1 MELLFRPLHYL
12 QVKARSFE
20 RVEWVDFIKRTI
32 LQFLEDVKSIGVNS
46 LLGEY
51 AKRKLRV
58 FNQLNL
64 FQFLTGILVSVL
76 GVMNNEQLPSSAW
89 MVACLPSMVSL
100 GVLYLNHRCQYEYAL
115 LTYFILYPFFTC
127 VVYLNGM
134 NLGSEL
140 FFILYGVLS
149 VFFLRNVYY
158 MLFSIA
164 FSMIS
169 YYIMYVVWKQF
180 QYGLASPNMGVYRLN
195 QALAITYILYGL
207 YLIKKENNGYQFSI
221 LKKNRALHKKN
232 LEIQKGR
239 NEIAEKARL
248 LKMQTEELKEL
259 NTLKNKLFSVI
270 SHDLKSPMYA
280 LRNLFRNV
288 QQYNMAAH
296 EVKALVPEVLN
307 DLNYTIGLMENLL
320 QWSKSQMNAHKV
332 AKEEVDISGQ
342 IEEVMYGLRLQAEA
356 KQITIEHQVEGPVL
370 VCTDRDVVNLV
381 LRNLLSNAIKF
392 TPQGGSIYLGANDM
406 GAFVEVYVQDTGLGM
421 NKETLKKINQ
431 NNGFTT
437 KGTASESGTGLGLM
451 LSREFLA
458 KSGGQLHIES
468 EPGQGS
474 IFSFTLPHQVE
485 EGVEKPAGAPV
496 LK

>member
-1 MELLFRPLHYL
+1 MHYL
-12 QVKARSFE
+12 QLKAKAFE
-20 RVEWVDFIKRTI
+20 RFEWIDLLKRYI
-32 LQFLEDVKSIGVNS
+32 IQFLEDVKSIGVNKQ
-46 LLGEY
+46 LGEY
-51 AKRKLRV
+51 GRRKLQV

-64 FQFLTGILVSVL
+64 FQFLSGILVSVL
-76 GVMNNEQLPSSAW
+76 GVMNNEQLPPSAW
-89 MVACLPSMVSL
+89 LVACLPSMVSL

-140 FFILYGVLS
+140 FFILYAVLS

-195 QALAITYILYGL
+195 QALAIAYILYGL

-221 LKKNRALHKKN
+221 LRKNRTLHKKN

-239 NEIAEKARL
+239 NELGEKARL

-288 QQYNMAAH
+288 QQYNMSAH

-320 QWSKSQMNAHKV
+320 QWSKSQMNVQRV
-332 AKEEVDISGQ
+332 AREEVDVSCV

-356 KQITIEHQVEGPVL
+356 KQISVEHQVEEPV
-370 VCTDRDVVNLV
+370 VVHTDRDMVNLV

-392 TPQGGSIYLGANDM
+392 TPQGGHICLGANDM
-406 GAFVEVYVQDTGLGM
+406 GAFVEVYVQDNGLGISPD
-421 NKETLKKINQ
+421 TLKKINQ

-458 KSGGQLHIES
+458 KNGGQLHIES
-468 EPGQGS
+468 APGMGS
-474 IFSFTLPHQVE
+474 TFSFTLPHE
-485 EGVEKPAGAPV
+485 IAIPAERTATTPV
-496 LK
+496 L

>member
-1 MELLFRPLHYL
+1 MELLLRRLQYL
-12 QVKARSFE
+12 QLKVRSFE
-20 RVEWVDFIKRTI
+20 QFEWVDLVKRTI
-32 LQFLEDVKSIGVNS
+32 LQFLEDVKSIGVSS
-46 LLGEY
+46 LTGEY
-51 AKRKLRV
+51 SRRKLRV

-76 GVMNNEQLPSSAW
+76 GVMNNEQLASTAW
-89 MVACLPSMVSL
+89 LVACLPSLVSL

-115 LTYFILYPFFTC
+115 LAYFILYPFFTC

-195 QALAITYILYGL
+195 QALAIGYILYGL
-207 YLIKKENNGYQFSI
+207 YLIKKENTGYQFSI
-221 LKKNRALHKKN
+221 LRKNRILHKKN
-232 LEIQKGR
+232 LEIQKGKS
-239 NEIAEKARL
+239 EIDEKANL
-248 LKMQTEELKEL
+248 LKKQTEELKEL
-259 NTLKNKLFSVI
+259 NTLKNKLFTII

-288 QQYNMAAH
+288 QQYNMSAK

-332 AKEEVDISGQ
+332 QKEEVDVSAL
-342 IEEVMYGLRLQAEA
+342 IEEVLYGLRLQAEA
-356 KQITIEHQVEGPVL
+356 KQIFIEHQVKTPVY
-370 VCTDRDVVNLV
+370 VYADRDVINLV

-392 TPQGGSIYLGANDM
+392 TPQGGSIYVGSNDM
-406 GAFVEVYVQDTGLGM
+406 DSFVEVYVQDTGMGM
-421 NKETLKKINQ
+421 TKETLKKINQ
-431 NNGFTT
+431 NNGYTT
-437 KGTASESGTGLGLM
+437 KGTASELGTGLGLM

-458 KSGGQLHIES
+458 KNGGQLHIET
-468 EPGQGS
+468 EPGKGS
-474 IFSFTLPHQVE
+474 IFSFTLPHERQN
-485 EGVEKPAGAPV
+485 
-496 LK
+496 

>member
-1 MELLFRPLHYL
+1 MELLLRPLLYL
-12 QVKARSFE
+12 QVKVKTLE
-20 RVEWVDFIKRTI
+20 QMEWVDLLKKN
-32 LQFLEDVKSIGVNS
+32 LLLFLEEVRSIGVTAA
-46 LLGEY
+46 LGEY
-51 AKRKLRV
+51 EKRKLRV

-76 GVMNNEQLPSSAW
+76 GLINNEQLAPTAW
-89 MVACLPSMVSL
+89 LVACLPAMVSL
-100 GVLYLNHRCQYEYAL
+100 LVFYLNHRCQYEYAL
-115 LTYFILYPFFTC
+115 LAYFILYPFFTC

-180 QYGLASPNMGVYRLN
+180 QYGLASPNMEVYRLN

-207 YLIKKENNGYQFSI
+207 YLIKKENTDYQFSI
-221 LKKNRALHKKN
+221 LRKNRVLHKKN

-239 NEIAEKARL
+239 QEIMEKARL
-248 LKMQTEELKEL
+248 LKVQTEELKEL
-259 NTLKNKLFSVI
+259 NTLKNRLFSVI

-280 LRNLFRNV
+280 LRNMFRNV
-288 QQYNMAAH
+288 QQYNLSAE
-296 EVKALVPEVLN
+296 EVKAMVPDVLN
-307 DLNYTIGLMENLL
+307 DVNYTIGLMENLL
-320 QWSKSQMNAHKV
+320 QWSRSQMNAHKV
-332 AKEEVDISGQ
+332 IKEDVDVSAL
-342 IEEVMYGLRLQAEA
+342 IEEVMYGQRLQAEA
-356 KQITIEHQVEGPVL
+356 KQISVEHLMDAPVYL
-370 VCTDRDVVNLV
+370 YAERDMMNMV

-406 GAFVEVYVQDTGLGM
+406 DAFVEIYVQDTGTGIC
-421 NKETLKKINQ
+421 KETLKKIQQ

-437 KGTASESGTGLGLM
+437 KGTASEAGTGLGLM

-468 EPGQGS
+468 EPGKGS
-474 IFSFTLPHQVE
+474 TFSFTVPH
-485 EGVEKPAGAPV
+485 EK
-496 LK
+496 KN

>member
-1 MELLFRPLHYL
+1 MELLLRPLQYL
-12 QVKARSFE
+12 QLKAKAFE
-20 RVEWVDFIKRTI
+20 RHEWIDLMKRHI
-32 LQFLEDVKSIGVNS
+32 IQFLEDVKSIGVNS

-51 AKRKLRV
+51 ARRKLRV

-89 MVACLPSMVSL
+89 MVACLPSMVSV

-115 LTYFILYPFFTC
+115 LAYFILYPFFTC

-195 QALAITYILYGL
+195 QALAIAYILYGL
-207 YLIKKENNGYQFSI
+207 YLIKKENHGYQFSI
-221 LKKNRALHKKN
+221 LRKNRALHKKN
-232 LEIQKGR
+232 LEIQKAR
-239 NEIAEKARL
+239 NEIGEKAKL

-288 QQYNMAAH
+288 QQYNMSAN

-320 QWSKSQMNAHKV
+320 QWSKSQMNVHRM
-332 AKEEVDISGQ
+332 AKEMVDVSGV

-356 KQITIEHQVEGPVL
+356 KQIAIEHQVNEPVL
-370 VCTDRDVVNLV
+370 VYTDRDVVNLV

-392 TPQGGSIYLGANDM
+392 TPQGGHICLGANDM
-406 GAFVEVYVQDTGLGM
+406 GSFVEVYVQDTGLGM
-421 NKETLKKINQ
+421 NKETIRKINQ

-451 LSREFLA
+451 LSREFLTRN
-458 KSGGQLHIES
+458 GGQLHIES
-468 EPGQGS
+468 EPGKGS
-474 IFSFTLPHQVE
+474 TFSFTLPHEVE
-485 EGVEKPAGAPV
+485 VATEKTTATPA
-496 LK
+496 L

>member
-1 MELLFRPLHYL
+1 MELLLRPLHYL
-12 QVKARSFE
+12 QLKAKTFDRIG
-20 RVEWVDFIKRTI
+20 WVDLIKRPVF
-32 LQFLEDVKSIGVNS
+32 QFLEDVKSIGVTN
-46 LLGEY
+46 LQGEY
-51 AKRKLRV
+51 SQRKLRV

-64 FQFLTGILVSVL
+64 FQFLTGVLVSVL
-76 GVMNNEQLPSSAW
+76 GVMNNEQLAPTAW

-195 QALAITYILYGL
+195 QALAIAYILYGL
-207 YLIKKENNGYQFSI
+207 YLIKKENNSYQFSI
-221 LKKNRALHKKN
+221 LRKNRALHKKN
-232 LEIQKGR
+232 LEIQRGR
-239 NEIAEKARL
+239 NEIGEKARL
-248 LKMQTEELKEL
+248 LKMQTEELKDL

-288 QQYNMAAH
+288 QQYNMSAN
-296 EVKALVPEVLN
+296 EVKAMVPEVLN

-320 QWSKSQMNAHKV
+320 QWSKSQMNIQRV
-332 AKEEVDISGQ
+332 VREEVEISGV

-356 KQITIEHQVEGPVL
+356 KQISVEHVVEEPVL
-370 VCTDRDVVNLV
+370 IYTDRDMVNLV

-392 TPQGGSIYLGANDM
+392 TPQGGNISLGANDM
-406 GAFVEVYVQDTGLGM
+406 GSFVEIYVQDNGLGISQD
-421 NKETLKKINQ
+421 TLKKIYQ

-458 KSGGQLHIES
+458 KAGGQLHIES
-468 EPGQGS
+468 EPGKGS
-474 IFSFTLPHQVE
+474 VFSFTLPHEIEVA
-485 EGVEKPAGAPV
+485 AGKTAGISV
-496 LK
+496 G

>member
-1 MELLFRPLHYL
+1 MELLLRPLHYL
-12 QVKARSFE
+12 QLKAKAFE
-20 RVEWVDFIKRTI
+20 RFEWVDLVKRSI

-51 AKRKLRV
+51 ARRKLRV
-58 FNQLNL
+58 FNQLNF
-64 FQFLTGILVSVL
+64 FQFLTGILISVL
-76 GVMNNEQLPSSAW
+76 GVMNNEQLASTAW
-89 MVACLPSMVSL
+89 IVACLPSMVSL
-100 GVLYLNHRCQYEYAL
+100 GVLYLNQRCQYEYAL
-115 LTYFILYPFFTC
+115 LAYFILYPFFTC

-195 QALAITYILYGL
+195 QALAIAYILYGL
-207 YLIKKENNGYQFSI
+207 YLIKKENHGYQFSI
-221 LKKNRALHKKN
+221 LRKNRALHKKN

-239 NEIAEKARL
+239 NEIAEKAKL

-288 QQYNMAAH
+288 QQYNMSAN

-320 QWSKSQMNAHKV
+320 QWSKSQMNAHK
-332 AKEEVDISGQ
+332 AKKEEVDITGV

-356 KQITIEHQVEGPVL
+356 KQITVEHQVDEPV
-370 VCTDRDVVNLV
+370 VVFTDRDVVNLV

-392 TPQGGSIYLGANDM
+392 TPQGGNICLGANDM
-406 GAFVEVYVQDTGLGM
+406 GAFVEVYVQDNGLGM
-421 NKETLKKINQ
+421 TKETLRKINQ
-431 NNGFTT
+431 NNGFTS
-437 KGTASESGTGLGLM
+437 KGTASEPGTGLGLM
-451 LSREFLA
+451 LSRDFLA
-458 KSGGQLHIES
+458 RSGGQLHIES
-468 EPGQGS
+468 EPGKGS
-474 IFSFTLPHQVE
+474 TFSFTLPHE
-485 EGVEKPAGAPV
+485 TDITVEKTADAPV
-496 LK
+496 L